1 MKRISIL
8 LSFLLL
14 LSVFPAVV
22 IAGESSISLF
32 VNGEKL
38 KLNVP
43 PQKING
49 DLYIPFEFFIKELDA
64 EVEWKSNNQA
74 NIQNKLINLDIYMD
88 RSKMYLNGS
97 AIDIKNK
104 PMIIDGAVFLPL
116 HVISENFGLKY
127 IWDALTQ
134 SIYIY
139 KNVNGIQVSST
150 KKSNPQL
157 QPIKDNTVTNSQ
169 SDSQSNTNPEPEPQP
184 ATPVISDNIVIPTN
198 NGEPTIYQI
207 EVLDDEIVFHGNTTL
222 EFSSFYLPNPE
233 RIVVDF
239 EKSSF
244 NSSFIDQESGVAS
257 GIIEVTHSDIK
268 SIRYAMFE
276 DQYPRIVIDLH
287 ENIEYSMIGIPED
300 NQVKVLLG
308 VANTAAETGNDQSND
323 EIIVDNPFIIVID
336 PGHGGDDPG
345 ATGSISSREEKYFT
359 LEFAQ
364 KLYDLLDAEPWFQ
377 PYMTRSDDVKIELD
391 DRAEFANELGADA
404 FLSIHGNIHER
415 LNISGTETY
424 YWTDRGLDLAETIHS
439 YVVESAGLPDR
450 SIREVEYRVLKNT
463 NMPAVLLE
471 IGYLSSEHDEGLM
484 LSDEFQY
491 RVAES
496 IVESLKEYYLN

>member
-8 LSFLLL
+8 LSVLLF
-14 LSVFPAVV
+14 LSVFPSVV

-38 KLNVP
+38 KLNVS
-43 PQKING
+43 PQKMNG
-49 DLYIPFEFFIKELDA
+49 DLYIPFKSFIKELDA
-64 EVEWKSNNQA
+64 EVEWKSNNNQA
-74 NIQNKLINLDIYMD
+74 NIQNKQINLDIYMD
-88 RSKMYLNGS
+88 RSTMYLNGS
-97 AIDIKNK
+97 VIDIKNK
-104 PMIIDGAVFLPL
+104 PIIIDGAVFLPID
-116 HVISENFGLKY
+116 VISENFGMKY
-127 IWDALTQ
+127 IWDAFTQ

-150 KKSNPQL
+150 KKPNPQL
-157 QPIKDNTVTNSQ
+157 EPIKETNTVTGSQ
-169 SDSQSNTNPEPEPQP
+169 TDSQSPSEPDPEPQLE
-184 ATPVISDNIVIPTN
+184 TPVTSDNIVIPTN
-198 NGEPTIYQI
+198 NGEPTIYEI
-207 EVLDDEIVFHGNTTL
+207 EVLDDEIIFHGNTTL
-222 EFSSFYLPNPE
+222 EFSSFYLPAPE
-233 RIVVDF
+233 RIVIDF

-244 NSSFIDQESGVAS
+244 NSSFIDQETGIAS
-257 GIIEVTHSDIK
+257 GIIKVTHPDVK
-268 SIRYAMFE
+268 SIRYALFE
-276 DQYPRIVIDLH
+276 DQYPRVVIDLH

-308 VANTAAETGNDQSND
+308 VTTAEPNNESSNQ
-323 EIIVDNPFIIVID
+323 EIIVDDPFIIVID

-345 ATGSISSREEKYFT
+345 ATGSVSSREEKYFT

-377 PYMTRSDDVKIELD
+377 PHMTRTNDVKIELD

-424 YWTDRGLDLAETIHS
+424 YWTDRGLDLAQTIHNS
-439 YVVESAGLPDR
+439 VVESAGLPDR

-463 NMPAVLLE
+463 NMPAALLE
-471 IGYLSSEHDEGLM
+471 IGYLSSEHDENLM
-484 LSDEFQY
+484 LTDEFQY

-496 IVESLKEYYLN
+496 IVEALKEYYLN

>member
-8 LSFLLL
+8 LTLLL
-14 LSVFPAVV
+14 FLNVFPAVS

-32 VNGEKL
+32 VNGERL
-38 KLNVP
+38 KLNVSP
-43 PQKING
+43 LKING
-49 DLYIPFEFFIKELDA
+49 NLYIPFEFFIKELDA
-64 EVEWKSNNQA
+64 EVEWKSDNNQV

-97 AIDIKNK
+97 ALDIKNK
-104 PMIIDGAVFLPL
+104 PVIIYGDVYLPI
-116 HVISENFGLKY
+116 HVISENFGMKY

-139 KNVNGIQVSST
+139 KNVNGIQVSSS
-150 KKSNPQL
+150 KKPNPQL
-157 QPIKDNTVTNSQ
+157 EPIKDIITVTNSQ
-169 SDSQSNTNPEPEPQP
+169 SNLNPYPEPQP
-184 ATPVISDNIVIPTN
+184 SAPVTDNIVIPTN

-207 EVLDDEIVFHGNTTL
+207 EVLEDEIVFHGNTTL
-222 EFSSFYLPNPE
+222 EYSSFYLPNPE
-233 RIVVDF
+233 RIVIDF

-244 NSSFIDQESGVAS
+244 NSSFIDQETGMAS
-257 GIIEVTHSDIK
+257 GMMEVTHSDIK

-308 VANTAAETGNDQSND
+308 VTNNTAEPSKDQSND
-323 EIIVDNPFIIVID
+323 NDDIIVDDPFIIVID

-345 ATGSISSREEKYFT
+345 ATGSVSSREEKYFT
-359 LEFAQ
+359 LEFAE

-377 PYMTRSDDVKIELD
+377 PYMTRTDDVKIELD

-424 YWTDRGLDLAETIHS
+424 YWTNRGLDLAQTIHN

-471 IGYLSSEHDEGLM
+471 IGYLSSEHDENLM
-484 LSDEFQY
+484 LTDEFQY

-496 IVESLKEYYLN
+496 IVEALKEYYLN